1 MEYSYNQMMAQ
12 EVVIKPKTGLADLA
26 LAELWNYRELFYIFA
41 WRDIKI
47 RYKQTLLGI
56 IWVLFQPLVTTG
68 IFSIFFGKIA
78 KIPSNDL
85 PYPLFVLTGLVIWNF
100 FANGVSSSSQSLVSN
115 QSILQK
121 VYFPRLIIPIS
132 AIVTTGIDF
141 VITLIVLLIACLF
154 YGYFPN
160 PLIFI
165 LFPVLLVILLLIIS
179 GLGMFTAALNV
190 KYRDVRYVLPFFI
203 QTGLFV
209 TPVIYP
215 LSIIYDYRKW
225 LLMLNPLTGIIETF
239 RVLVTG
245 RGVVDYSLVLVSL
258 FISIL
263 IFSFG
268 LFYFR
273 KTEYYFADV
282 A

>member
-1 MEYSYNQMMAQ
+1 MKYEI
-12 EVVIKPKTGLADLA
+12 VIRPASSNFKIDF
-26 LAELWNYRELFYIFA
+26 AELWRYRELFYIFS
-41 WRDIKI
+41 WRDVKV
-47 RYKQTLLGI
+47 RYKQTVLGI
-56 IWVLFQPLVTTG
+56 IWVLFQPLVSTG

-85 PYPLFVLTGLVIWNF
+85 PYPLFVLAGLVIWNF
-100 FANGVSSSSQSLVSN
+100 FANGLTSSSQSLVGN

-132 AIVTTGIDF
+132 AIITAGIDF
-141 VITLIVLLIACLF
+141 VITLIILLLACLF
-154 YGYFPN
+154 YGYYPN
-160 PLIFI
+160 PLIFL
-165 LFPVLLVILLLIIS
+165 LFPILLTILLLTIS
-179 GLGMFTAALNV
+179 GLGMFLASLNV
-190 KYRDVRYVLPFFI
+190 KYRDVRYALPFFI

-239 RVLVTG
+239 RVLITG
-245 RGVVDYSLVLVSL
+245 KGMVDYPLILLSLI
-258 FISIL
+258 ISII
-263 IFSFG
+263 IFAFG

-273 KTEYYFADV
+273 KTESYFADI